1 MGVLGIIAEYN
12 PFHNGHLYHLIE
24 SKKISHSDYTIA
36 IISGNFVQRGNTSIV
51 DKWTK
56 AEMALLGGVDL
67 VLELPTIYSISSAE
81 NFADGAIKILN
92 SLQIVDSIS
101 FGSES
106 GDINLLETIA
116 DVFYSEPKE
125 YVSLLNHELSKGIS
139 YPKARE
145 NAALMYLK
153 DIRKYANILSS
164 PNNILAIEYLKSL
177 KKYKSNI
184 TPFTIKRNKIGYN
197 DENVVDGFS
206 SSTAIRKMI
215 QKSNISIIKD
225 VVPSKI
231 YELLNDK
238 IKKGNFVLDLSSFE
252 KEIIYNFRKLSISE
266 IKELPDVGEG
276 LENSIKSA
284 ANMCNNLVELVNIV
298 KSKRYTQTRI
308 QRILL
313 YCLLEIT
320 KKDMLLSYKTQPY
333 VRVLGMNSNGK
344 QLLSEITKFNKKINL
359 VTSVKDF
366 MNNCN
371 NKDLKRLLGIDI
383 LATNIYTL
391 GYYSDSYSNLDY
403 TNKIEII

>member
-1 MGVLGIIAEYN
+1 
-12 PFHNGHLYHLIE
+12 
-24 SKKISHSDYTIA
+24 
-36 IISGNFVQRGNTSIV
+36 
-51 DKWTK
+51 
-56 AEMALLGGVDL
+56 
-67 VLELPTIYSISSAE
+67 
-81 NFADGAIKILN
+81 
-92 SLQIVDSIS
+92 
-101 FGSES
+101 
-106 GDINLLETIA
+106 
-116 DVFYSEPKE
+116 
-125 YVSLLNHELSKGIS
+125 
-139 YPKARE
+139 
-145 NAALMYLK
+145 
-153 DIRKYANILSS
+153 
-164 PNNILAIEYLKSL
+164 
-177 KKYKSNI
+177 
-184 TPFTIKRNKIGYN
+184 
-197 DENVVDGFS
+197 
-206 SSTAIRKMI
+206 MI

-371 NKDLKRLLGIDI
+371 NKDLKRLLDIDI

-391 GYYSDSYSNLDY
+391 GYEYQSFANLDY
-403 TNKIEII
+403 TQKLVIL

>member
-1 MGVLGIIAEYN
+1 M
-12 PFHNGHLYHLIE
+12 
-24 SKKISHSDYTIA
+24 
-36 IISGNFVQRGNTSIV
+36 
-51 DKWTK
+51 
-56 AEMALLGGVDL
+56 
-67 VLELPTIYSISSAE
+67 
-81 NFADGAIKILN
+81 
-92 SLQIVDSIS
+92 
-101 FGSES
+101 
-106 GDINLLETIA
+106 
-116 DVFYSEPKE
+116 
-125 YVSLLNHELSKGIS
+125 
-139 YPKARE
+139 
-145 NAALMYLK
+145 
-153 DIRKYANILSS
+153 
-164 PNNILAIEYLKSL
+164 
-177 KKYKSNI
+177 
-184 TPFTIKRNKIGYN
+184 
-197 DENVVDGFS
+197 
-206 SSTAIRKMI
+206 
-215 QKSNISIIKD
+215 
-225 VVPSKI
+225 
-231 YELLNDK
+231 
-238 IKKGNFVLDLSSFE
+238 SSFE

-371 NKDLKRLLGIDI
+371 NKDLKRLLDIDI

-391 GYYSDSYSNLDY
+391 GYEYQSFANLDY
-403 TNKIEII
+403 TQKLVIL